1 MINISEYISFLD
13 SWIYEYLRYNRKYYN
28 EKNEEIIRYYKLSRE
43 NLVKSLKSGN
53 IYIYNE

>member
-13 SWIYEYLRYNRKYYN
+13 SWIYVYLRYNRKYYN
-28 EKNEEIIRYYKLSRE
+28 EKNSEILRYYIYYRE
-43 NLVKSLKSGN
+43 KLVKYLKSEN